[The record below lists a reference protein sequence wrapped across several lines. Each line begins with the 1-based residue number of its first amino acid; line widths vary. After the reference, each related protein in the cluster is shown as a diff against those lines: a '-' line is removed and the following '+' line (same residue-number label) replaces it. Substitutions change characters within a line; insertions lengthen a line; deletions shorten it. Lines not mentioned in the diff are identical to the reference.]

1 MRIIHTQTNR
11 FAPFQPCRAARL
23 DVSQTSCQKWGFTL
37 IEMLVVI
44 AIIGILSSA
53 LVISVKSAYKQAR
66 QANCKS
72 NLRQFGVALAIYRG
86 EHDNVVPDWL
96 SNLFPD
102 YLDDR
107 GIYICRSD
115 TYAGLENIRPYAYVK
130 AIRDSSTLDATKFRD
145 NKTNPDNTRNQSV
158 QACSYFYEFSH
169 AACPWGGDKSWPAGD
184 YSTMKLWKYAQMQY
198 GDGNSKDRVN
208 KANQQQLPY
217 SASAIPIIR
226 CYHHWKDQ
234 KIYGVAYVDSGSW
247 TASKQ
252 WITLNVAYA
261 GNVFVGPP
269 WWEGTLRSGE
279 KVKTKN

>member
-1 MRIIHTQTNR
+1 MRTNHTQINR
-11 FAPFQPCRAARL
+11 FHPLQLCRAARL
-23 DVSQTSCQKWGFTL
+23 NLTQTSCQKRGFTL

-44 AIIGILSSA
+44 TIIGILSSA
-53 LVISVKSAYKQAR
+53 LVISVQSAYKQAR

-96 SNLFPD
+96 SNLYPD

-107 GIYICRSD
+107 GMYICRSD
-115 TYAGLENIRPYAYVK
+115 NFYGLKDIRPYAYVK
-130 AIRDSSTLDATKFRD
+130 SIRDSTTLDAAKFRD
-145 NKTNPDNTRNQSV
+145 NKTNNDNSRNKSV
-158 QACSYFYEFSH
+158 EACSYFYEFSN
-169 AACPWGGDKSWPAGD
+169 AACPWGKDASWPDGN

-198 GDGNSKDRVN
+198 GDGNNRDRASGTN
-208 KANQQQLPY
+208 QQLPY

-234 KIYGVAYVDSGSW
+234 KIYGVAYINKDSR
-247 TASKQ
+247 TATKE

-269 WWEGTLRSGE
+269 GWEGTLRAGE
-279 KVKTKN
+279 KAKGN